1 MKSVVITGLVAV
13 IAIRLYK
20 RIRYGYK
27 WTQTNT
33 WIAGLN
39 VNQAIRYSNIQA
51 NFARGMKI

>member
-33 WIAGLN
+33 WVTGLD
-39 VNQAIRYSNIQA
+39 VNQTIRYSNIQA
-51 NFARGMKI
+51 NFARGMK